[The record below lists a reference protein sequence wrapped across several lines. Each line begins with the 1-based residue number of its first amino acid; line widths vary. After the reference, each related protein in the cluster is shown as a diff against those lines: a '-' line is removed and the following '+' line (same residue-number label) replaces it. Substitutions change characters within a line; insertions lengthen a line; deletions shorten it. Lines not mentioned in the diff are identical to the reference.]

1 MPYKDPIKAKEQ
13 SKIRGKKWWDRN
25 KESRRLMR
33 KKYDEEHRIE
43 NANRSKD
50 WYIKNKDKHK
60 NNELRRLYGIGI
72 EVKRQMYIDQKGICP
87 VCNKILDLDFM
98 KSCVDHDHNT
108 GKVRKLLHRY
118 CNVLVGVEENQ
129 PGIYKRLLEYL
140 NASNLEKAV

>member
-1 MPYKDPIKAKEQ
+1 
-13 SKIRGKKWWDRN
+13 
-25 KESRRLMR
+25 
-33 KKYDEEHRIE
+33 
-43 NANRSKD
+43 
-50 WYIKNKDKHK
+50 
-60 NNELRRLYGIGI
+60 
-72 EVKRQMYIDQKGICP
+72 
-87 VCNKILDLDFM
+87 M